1 MIHGITDSS
10 SAEIK
15 RGRRAVLRLAR
26 YIAVVIACLSLFGS
40 SSQGGEYVHMVPDG
54 GRACANAM
62 ITLSVPDGASGQS
75 VNVTIRDP
83 WNQTVW
89 SGCADSPTVSV
100 PTRDWADGRYS
111 VTFGDGRKQTLHID
125 SELFGQV
132 RARCGVIL
140 RYLEAERDP
149 DGLVPKELAGVSN
162 LLQRIMTLFV
172 WAMPEDH
179 LEGQIHHCEQQLG
192 FRTATAT
199 ARILG
204 SGASEFLGY
213 DEPYFPG
220 RRERTGMF
228 VPPNAVVD
236 FGQNT
241 ERKLKRWGY
250 DIKDVEHILI
260 SHSHADHF
268 HAEAIKAFA
277 ARRIAAGPKPVTMH
291 AGKAPCRD
299 LEAVLTTDADR
310 ASIIIH
316 EVNPG
321 DRFKAGE
328 IEVEVVRATH
338 TLDSSPHGYIMSV
351 HGATIYYGTDSGYPQ
366 AATLEA
372 LSKHRFDIFAHDF
385 TIVSA
390 DDGVT
395 HSDLGDMLLLIGKLR
410 RTGALDPWTRFIAL
424 HQGFEGPQTAP
435 DREFWQSTMAFE
447 TTCDG
452 MPLPIA
458 WRVDD

>member
-1 MIHGITDSS
+1 LCLIVAVSDVRAAERIHIIT
-10 SAEIK
+10 
-15 RGRRAVLRLAR
+15 
-26 YIAVVIACLSLFGS
+26 
-40 SSQGGEYVHMVPDG
+40 DG

-62 ITLSVPDGASGQS
+62 ITLNVPAHPARQS
-75 VNVTIRDP
+75 VDVSIRDP
-83 WNQTVW
+83 WNQTIW
-89 SGCADSPTVSV
+89 SGCARGETFNVH
-100 PTRDWADGRYS
+100 TRDWADGMYT
-111 VTFGDGRKQTLHID
+111 VTFAEDHTQTLYVN
-125 SELFGQV
+125 SELFGKV
-132 RARCGVIL
+132 RARCGVML
-140 RYLEAERDP
+140 RYLETKRDP

-172 WAMPEDH
+172 WSLPEDH
-179 LEGQIHHCEQQLG
+179 LEGQLYHCEQQLG
-192 FRTATAT
+192 FRTRSAT

-213 DEPYFPG
+213 DDPCFPG
-220 RRERTGMF
+220 RRERSSMF

-236 FGQNT
+236 FGEHN

-250 DIKDVEHILI
+250 GIEDVEHILI
-260 SHSHADHF
+260 SHNHADHF
-268 HAEAIKAFA
+268 HAQAIKVFA
-277 ARRIAAGPKPVTMH
+277 AKRIAVGLKPVTMY
-291 AGKAPCRD
+291 AGKASCDD
-299 LEAVLTTDADR
+299 LRAILTADADR
-310 ASIIIH
+310 ASVVVH
-316 EVNPG
+316 EVKPG

-338 TLDSSPHGYIMSV
+338 TLDSSPHGYIMTFKS
-351 HGATIYYGTDSGYPQ
+351 ATIYYGTDSGYPQ
-366 AATLEA
+366 AATLAA

-385 TIVSA
+385 TVISG

-410 RTGALDPWTRFIAL
+410 RAGALDPWTRFIAL

-447 TTCDG
+447 TTYDG

-458 WRVDD
+458 WRVDLRP